1 MIPFIKTALAAT
13 NSSVPNTPFGGG
25 AAPTLIPKCAL
36 RADGADNLECVL
48 ELFVNISQVL
58 LGVVGSVLLV
68 VFVYG
73 GLMYIFSQG
82 EPGRVAKAQKALT
95 GGVVGMLIVF
105 SAFAG
110 VSFAVSA
117 LRGEPDLVA
126 SEYVTCGVT
135 EEEQAAANTLQCAPG
150 EYFCSNGACCPSG
163 NCTDPNADA
172 QTSITPENT

>member
-1 MIPFIKTALAAT
+1 
-13 NSSVPNTPFGGG
+13 TPFGSGV
-25 AAPTLIPKCAL
+25 APTLIPECAL
-36 RADGADNLECVL
+36 RTDGAESLECVL

-95 GGVVGMLIVF
+95 GGVVGMMIVF

-110 VSFAVSA
+110 ISFAVSA
-117 LRGEPDLVA
+117 LRGEPDLIA

-135 EEEQAAANTLQCAPG
+135 PEEQQAANTLQCAPG
-150 EYFCSNGACCPSG
+150 EYFCSGGACCANGDCS
-163 NCTDPNADA
+163 DPNADA
-172 QTSITPENT
+172 QTSITPANP